1 MENVPFFVGIDIA
14 CDDFTA
20 AIVDQP
26 GHVIDTRE
34 KVPNRSDGFHDL
46 DTWLGQQGVTMETC
60 VICMENTGVYNEAL
74 CYYLAAVGYHVAV
87 VPPHHAKK
95 RFTTLSKTDRIDS
108 KQLAEY
114 ACRYY
119 DQLRFWKPREPVL
132 EQIKVLYT
140 TREHFTRQLIANK
153 NALTALERKVV
164 KTPLASSSY
173 RDMITEITRRI
184 KALDE
189 EIAKLINANPTY
201 KQLSD
206 LADSVP
212 GVGQPLANSLMV
224 ITDGF
229 TNNKDH
235 KKLCSLLGLAPH
247 EHQSGKSILYR
258 PRSVGHGN
266 PRIRKLLHLAARSV
280 ATHIAEFRHYYLRK
294 LAEGKPKL
302 LIYNNIANK
311 LIKIVLAVVQ
321 SRTPYIKGYRSVNP
335 TYLGSKT
342 LSLCH

>member
-1 MENVPFFVGIDIA
+1 METVTYFVGIDIA

-20 AIVDQP
+20 TIVDQP
-26 GHVIDTRE
+26 DRVIGLRE
-34 KVPNRSDGFHDL
+34 KINNRLDGFNNL
-46 DTWLGQQGVTMETC
+46 DAWLSQQGVTIGNS
-60 VICMENTGVYNEAL
+60 VLCMENTGVYSEAL
-74 CYYLAAVGYHVAV
+74 CYYLVAAGYRVAV

-95 RFTTLSKTDRIDS
+95 RFTTLTKTDRVDS

-119 DQLRFWKPREPVL
+119 DQLRFWRPREPVL
-132 EQIKVLYT
+132 EQIRVLYA

-153 NALTALERKVV
+153 NALAALEKKVV
-164 KTPLASSSY
+164 KTKLAIVSY
-173 RDMITEITRRI
+173 QEMIAEIIRRI
-184 KALDE
+184 KALDQ
-189 EIAKLINANPTY
+189 EIEKLIKDNPAY

-224 ITDGF
+224 ITEGF
-229 TNNKDH
+229 TTNLDH
-235 KKLCSLLGLAPH
+235 RKLCSLLGLAPH
-247 EHQSGKSILYR
+247 EHQSGKSIQYR

-280 ATHIAEFRHYYLRK
+280 ATHVAEFRNYYLRK

-311 LIKIVLAVVQ
+311 LIKIVMAVVR

-335 TYLGSKT
+335 TYTISKT